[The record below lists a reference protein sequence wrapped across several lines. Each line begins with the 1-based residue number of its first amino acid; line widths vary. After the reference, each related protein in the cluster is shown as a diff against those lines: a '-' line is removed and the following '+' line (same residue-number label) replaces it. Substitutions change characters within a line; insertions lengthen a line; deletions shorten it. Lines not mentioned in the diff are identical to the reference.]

1 MKLAT
6 IVLTSTLTLIA
17 LPSQAAE
24 PTQTAATGEAMQSN
38 PSQPTD
44 AMQTSTGQPT
54 ETMQS
59 ETGQPTDAM
68 QSNVSQPAGWI
79 ARAALTSAVD
89 DREPVDSVST
99 LSNDNTTL
107 FYFTEVR
114 DMAGQTIT
122 HRWEHNG
129 EVMAEVEFQIGGPRW
144 RIYSSKT
151 LMPTWLGDWKV
162 SAIDAAGNPL
172 TVNNFVYTEA
182 ATISEQPQATG
193 TTEQPQAMGAG
204 EQTGTTSPSEQKP
217 Q

>member
-6 IVLTSTLTLIA
+6 IALTSALIV

-24 PTQTAATGEAMQSN
+24 PTQTAATDEAMQSN

-44 AMQTSTGQPT
+44 AMQSSSGQPT

-59 ETGQPTDAM
+59 DTGQGTGTM

-79 ARAALTSAVD
+79 ARAALTSAVEN
-89 DREPVDSVST
+89 REPVDSVTS
-99 LSNDNTTL
+99 LSNDNTSL
-107 FYFTEVR
+107 YYFTEVH

-129 EVMAEVEFQIGGPRW
+129 EIMAEVEFQIGGPRW
-144 RIYSSKT
+144 RVYSSKT
-151 LMPTWLGDWKV
+151 LVPSWTGDWKV
-162 SAIDAAGNPL
+162 SAIDAAGNTL
-172 TVNNFVYTEA
+172 SVNSFVYTEA
-182 ATISEQPQATG
+182 PAVSAQPQATDASNQS
-193 TTEQPQAMGAG
+193 EA
-204 EQTGTTSPSEQKP
+204 PSSNEPKP

>member
-6 IVLTSTLTLIA
+6 IALTSALIV

-24 PTQTAATGEAMQSN
+24 LTQTAATDEAMQGN
-38 PSQPTD
+38 TSQPTD
-44 AMQTSTGQPT
+44 AMQTSSGQPT

-59 ETGQPTDAM
+59 ETGKPTDAM

-79 ARAALTSAVD
+79 ARASLTSGID
-89 DREPVDSVST
+89 EREPIDAVST

-129 EVMAEVEFQIGGPRW
+129 EVMAEVEFHIGGPRW

-151 LMPTWLGDWKV
+151 LVPTWLGDWKV

-172 TVNNFVYTEA
+172 SVNNFVYTEA
-182 ATISEQPQATG
+182 PAVSAQPQATD
-193 TTEQPQAMGAG
+193 TSNQTEL
-204 EQTGTTSPSEQKP
+204 PSSSESKP

>member
-6 IVLTSTLTLIA
+6 IALTSALIV

-24 PTQTAATGEAMQSN
+24 LTQTAATDEAMQGN
-38 PSQPTD
+38 TSQPTD
-44 AMQTSTGQPT
+44 AMQTSSGQPT

-59 ETGQPTDAM
+59 ETGKPTDAM

-79 ARAALTSAVD
+79 ARASLTSGID
-89 DREPVDSVST
+89 EREPIDAVST

-129 EVMAEVEFQIGGPRW
+129 EVMAEVEFHIGGPRW

-151 LMPTWLGDWKV
+151 LVPTWLGDWKV

-172 TVNNFVYTEA
+172 SVNNFVYTEA
-182 ATISEQPQATG
+182 PAVSAQPQATD
-193 TTEQPQAMGAG
+193 TSNQTEV
-204 EQTGTTSPSEQKP
+204 PSSSESKP